1 MSKEQ
6 PDELKPEQL
15 EKIRE
20 TMEKEMREKTGSPYA
35 TLSMEEAKQRLER
48 EKIEANLE
56 AQKVI
61 EQHPEIFGQEKR

>member
-1 MSKEQ
+1 MNKE
-6 PDELKPEQL
+6 KPEELDAKQL

-61 EQHPEIFGQEKR
+61 EQHPEIFGTKK